1 MMIELVSALAL
12 MSAPLAD
19 NPDGVVTTA
28 REGVG
33 TLPVAEQPIQ
43 TASPSSTVSSAAHG
57 LTTEQQID
65 RWLGD
70 RPVVDDAPVWREA
83 SQPRRMTGEVNL
95 GIGSHDY
102 SHASAQV
109 TLPLGE
115 TGSLSLAYS
124 QTKNG
129 YMYRPYGVDGLFWS
143 PRDEWLGPQWTTAT
157 GRSYSPLAAPS
168 RLSPRDMRMNGDV
181 EHGRSPHAH
190 D

>member
-1 MMIELVSALAL
+1 MIELVSALAL
-12 MSAPLAD
+12 ISAPLAD

-33 TLPVAEQPIQ
+33 ALPVAGEPIQ

-57 LTTEQQID
+57 LTTAQQID

-70 RPVVDDAPVWREA
+70 RPVIDDAPVWREA
-83 SQPRRMTGEVNL
+83 SLPRRMTGEVSL
-95 GIGSHDY
+95 GIGSQDY

-109 TLPLGE
+109 TMPLGE

-129 YMYRPYGVDGLFWS
+129 YMYRPYGVDGLFWN
-143 PRDEWLGPQWTTAT
+143 PHNEWLGPQWITAT
-157 GRSYSPLAAPS
+157 GRSYSPLGMPS
-168 RLSPRDMRMNGDV
+168 RLDQHTARQISDYIEKKNQTPRD
-181 EHGRSPHAH
+181 
-190 D
+190 